1 MNGQNT
7 SKNEKTETNYRNIT
21 LAKPLIEVLLL
32 RLDGKS
38 IEEIAEIT
46 NVPTVTAKNRLAFAV
61 AKLQNA
67 IKTRP

>member
-7 SKNEKTETNYRNIT
+7 SKNEKTETNYRSIT

-32 RLDGKS
+32 HLDGKS

-61 AKLQNA
+61 AKLRNA
-67 IKTRP
+67 I

>member
-7 SKNEKTETNYRNIT
+7 SKNEKTETNYRSIT

-61 AKLQNA
+61 AKLRNA
-67 IKTRP
+67 I

>member
-1 MNGQNT
+1 MNRQDT
-7 SKNEKTETNYRNIT
+7 STNGTTETNYRDIT

-32 RLDGKS
+32 HLDGKS

-46 NVPTVTAKNRLAFAV
+46 NVPTVTTKNRLAFAV

-67 IKTRP
+67 I